1 MESRSD
7 IDQIIQL
14 VKNEFPNVGV
24 WQLEVTHP
32 SDDNGIWYFWLGE
45 KTDDEIQI
53 ENSSGNCPF
62 LIETFRNDERRY
74 SKTIRETTEII
85 CEHLR
90 TSKYNK

>member
-1 MESRSD
+1 MDS
-7 IDQIIQL
+7 II
-14 VKNEFPNVGV
+14 KSKFPNVKV
-24 WQLEVTHP
+24 EQLKVTHP
-32 SDDNGIWYFWLGE
+32 HDDDGIWYFWLGE

-62 LIETFRNDERRY
+62 LIETARNDERQFGNN
-74 SKTIRETTEII
+74 IEETVEIV